1 MAMKFERKSNIELL
15 RIISMIFIIW
25 HHYTL
30 HGGILYVNYSNPNK
44 YIAEAI
50 YLLGKVGVNE
60 FILISGYFL
69 IKSKFKIKKLVKIE
83 LQILCY
89 TLLFL
94 ILYIVMDKH
103 INKKMIQQTFFPIIF
118 NAYWFMTAYIGM
130 YILSTFINKLII
142 NLNKNEFKLLLI
154 ILLIML
160 SILPSITGI
169 NNFMGNLQWFIYIYM
184 IGAYIQIYDITIL
197 KNRYLKYAIILLYS
211 IIFFIGI
218 IITLFSIENI
228 QRFEKI
234 KILAGMNFIT
244 TTILSILIF
253 LFFKNLKLKNN
264 KIINL
269 FGKSS
274 IAVYLWH
281 DNEYIRYT
289 LWKKIFNVERFFY
302 CNFIQIISSFLFIF
316 TF

>member
-184 IGAYIQIYDITIL
+184 I
-197 KNRYLKYAIILLYS
+197 
-211 IIFFIGI
+211 
-218 IITLFSIENI
+218 
-228 QRFEKI
+228 
-234 KILAGMNFIT
+234 
-244 TTILSILIF
+244 
-253 LFFKNLKLKNN
+253 
-264 KIINL
+264 
-269 FGKSS
+269 
-274 IAVYLWH
+274 
-281 DNEYIRYT
+281 
-289 LWKKIFNVERFFY
+289 
-302 CNFIQIISSFLFIF
+302 
-316 TF
+316 